1 MNMHAWAFITL
12 GLLGLCLMVVGIY
25 QIVTGLTNFIALGF
39 LNAGFGLIAVAVG
52 IAFLMVAV
60 NGGAAGRR

>member
-1 MNMHAWAFITL
+1 MHAWAFVTL
-12 GLLGLCLMVVGIY
+12 GLLGLCLMGVGIY
-25 QIVTGLTNFIALGF
+25 QIVAGLTKFVVLGF
-39 LNAGFGLIAVAVG
+39 INAGFGVIAVAVG

>member
-1 MNMHAWAFITL
+1 M
-12 GLLGLCLMVVGIY
+12 GVGIY
-25 QIVTGLTNFIALGF
+25 QIVAGLTKFVVLGF
-39 LNAGFGLIAVAVG
+39 INAGFGVIAVAVG